1 MSSRSPQPSLAI
13 VHEPLPPT
21 GAAAG
26 LPRYRQLAGLYEQA
40 IASGSLVP
48 GMRLPSVREL
58 CQRHGVSLTT
68 ALQVLRHLE
77 GQGCVEARERVGYF
91 VRSSGR
97 SDALPAVREPEL
109 HEPLAPDPHV
119 FAGINE
125 RISLFLE
132 KARRAGPGVL
142 DLGSAMPAP
151 SLFDATALNR
161 LAARLLR
168 EQPDI
173 LVYGPSA
180 PTTHAEF
187 QQAMA
192 RHALGFGVSLSPD
205 EIGATH
211 GNSEAVNLALDAIA
225 EPGDVIAVESP
236 TFFGILQAIEVRGL
250 RALEI
255 PSSPRTGISLEALEL
270 AARNEPR
277 LKGVVVVPHL
287 QMPLGS
293 VMPDSHKERLVA
305 LCVEYGLALVE
316 DDIYREFVESPQ
328 PLRPA
333 KAWDRPGEA
342 GQVIYCASLSKSFAP
357 GLRQGWMSAG
367 RWHARVQML
376 KFARTRNMQSWSQL
390 LAARSVDSPDYERHM
405 RRMRLQLREQR
416 EASAR
421 AIARY
426 FPPGTRLSLPPG
438 GISLWM
444 ELPPGISTSRLY
456 DEALVRGIRVAPGSM
471 FSNTGRYEHFLR
483 MSCGMPFTPQVEA
496 GYRVLG
502 ELMAAQQRPAAA
514 VVPGAARLG
523 GLRA

>member
-1 MSSRSPQPSLAI
+1 MPLRSVAPPSFADDSSAPDGSASTL
-13 VHEPLPPT
+13 
-21 GAAAG
+21 
-26 LPRYRQLAGLYEQA
+26 YRQIAGLYEQA
-40 IASGSLVP
+40 IVSGSLAP

-68 ALQVLRHLE
+68 ALQVWRHLE
-77 GQGCVEARERVGYF
+77 ERGYAEARERVGYF
-91 VRSSGR
+91 VRR
-97 SDALPAVREPEL
+97 PAQAALLPAVREPEL
-109 HEPLAPDPHV
+109 HEPLQPDPRL

-125 RISLFLE
+125 RISVFLE

-151 SLFDATALNR
+151 SLFDAAALNR
-161 LAARLLR
+161 LAIGLLR
-168 EQPDI
+168 EQPDV

-180 PTTHAEF
+180 PTTHVEF

-192 RHALGFGVSLSPD
+192 RHALGFGLSLAPD
-205 EIGATH
+205 HIGATH
-211 GNSEAVNLALDAIA
+211 GNSEAVNLALDAVA

-255 PSSPRTGISLEALEL
+255 PCSPRTGISLEALEL

-277 LKGVVVVPHL
+277 LKAVVVVPHL

-305 LCVEYGLALVE
+305 LCTEHGLALIE

-333 KAWDRPGEA
+333 KAWDRPGTE

-390 LAARSVDSPDYERHM
+390 LAARSVGSPAYERHL
-405 RRMRLQLREQR
+405 RRMRVQLREQR
-416 EASAR
+416 EAAAR

-444 ELPPGISTSRLY
+444 ELPPGLSSTRLY
-456 DEALVRGIRVAPGSM
+456 DQALARGIRVAPGPM
-471 FSNTGRYEHFLR
+471 FSNTGRYERFLR
-483 MSCGMPFTPQVEA
+483 MSCGMPFTEQVET
-496 GYRVLG
+496 GYRTLG
-502 ELMAAQQRPAAA
+502 ELLSQQLTPASGRPSA
-514 VVPGAARLG
+514 GK
-523 GLRA
+523 RA

>member
-1 MSSRSPQPSLAI
+1 M
-13 VHEPLPPT
+13 
-21 GAAAG
+21 
-26 LPRYRQLAGLYEQA
+26 
-40 IASGSLVP
+40 
-48 GMRLPSVREL
+48 
-58 CQRHGVSLTT
+58 
-68 ALQVLRHLE
+68 
-77 GQGCVEARERVGYF
+77 
-91 VRSSGR
+91 
-97 SDALPAVREPEL
+97 
-109 HEPLAPDPHV
+109 
-119 FAGINE
+119 
-125 RISLFLE
+125 
-132 KARRAGPGVL
+132 
-142 DLGSAMPAP
+142 
-151 SLFDATALNR
+151 
-161 LAARLLR
+161 
-168 EQPDI
+168 
-173 LVYGPSA
+173 
-180 PTTHAEF
+180 
-187 QQAMA
+187 
-192 RHALGFGVSLSPD
+192 
-205 EIGATH
+205 
-211 GNSEAVNLALDAIA
+211 
-225 EPGDVIAVESP
+225 
-236 TFFGILQAIEVRGL
+236 RGL

-255 PSSPRTGISLEALEL
+255 PCSPRTGISLEALEL

-293 VMPDSHKERLVA
+293 VMPDSHKQRLVA

-390 LAARSVDSPDYERHM
+390 LAARSVGSPAYERHL
-405 RRMRLQLREQR
+405 RRMRVQLREQR

-426 FPPGTRLSLPPG
+426 FPQGTRLSLPPG

-444 ELPPGISTSRLY
+444 ELPAGISTSRLY
-456 DEALVRGIRVAPGSM
+456 DEALARGIRVAPGAM
-471 FSNTGRYEHFLR
+471 FSNTGRYDHFLR
-483 MSCGMPFTPQVEA
+483 MSCGMPFTPRVEE

-502 ELMAAQQRPAAA
+502 ELLAAQQRPAG
-514 VVPGAARLG
+514 VARA

>member
-1 MSSRSPQPSLAI
+1 MSAPAAERPEAPGS
-13 VHEPLPPT
+13 
-21 GAAAG
+21 AAAPQ
-26 LPRYRQLAGLYEQA
+26 PRYRQLAALYEQA
-40 IASGSLVP
+40 VATGSLQP

-77 GQGCVEARERVGYF
+77 DQGCAEVRERVGYF
-91 VRSSGR
+91 VRVPGR
-97 SDALPAVREPEL
+97 VTLLPAAREPEV
-109 HEPLAPDPHV
+109 HEPLSPDPHV

-125 RISLFLE
+125 RISVFLE
-132 KARRAGPGVL
+132 KARLAGPGVL

-151 SLFDATALNR
+151 ALFDAQALNR
-161 LAARLLR
+161 LAMRLLR

-180 PTTHAEF
+180 PTTHPEF
-187 QQAMA
+187 QRAMA
-192 RHALGFGVSLSPD
+192 HNALGFGLSLAPGD
-205 EIGATH
+205 IGATH
-211 GNSEAVNLALDAIA
+211 GNSEAVNLALDAVA
-225 EPGDVIAVESP
+225 APGDVIAVESP

-255 PSSPRTGISLEALEL
+255 PCSPHTGLSLEALEL

-277 LKGVVVVPHL
+277 LKAVVVVPHL
-287 QMPLGS
+287 QMPQGS
-293 VMPDSHKERLVA
+293 VMPDAHKERLVA
-305 LCVEYGLALVE
+305 LCVEYGLALIE

-333 KAWDRPGEA
+333 KAWDRPGDA

-376 KFARTRNMQSWSQL
+376 KFARTRNMQTWSQL
-390 LAARSVDSPDYERHM
+390 LAARTVDSPAYERHL
-405 RRMRLQLREQR
+405 RRMRTQLREQR

-421 AIARY
+421 AVAQY
-426 FPPGTRLSLPPG
+426 FPVGTRLSLPPG
-438 GISLWM
+438 GISLWL
-444 ELPPGISTSRLY
+444 ELPAGLSSTRLY
-456 DEALVRGIRVAPGSM
+456 DEALARGIRVAPGPM
-471 FSNTGRYEHFLR
+471 FSNTGRYDHFLR
-483 MSCGMPFTPQVEA
+483 LSCGMPFTPQVEE

-502 ELMAAQQRPAAA
+502 ELLERQQAGGYPA
-514 VVPGAARLG
+514 GAG
-523 GLRA
+523 CLRAVA

>member
-1 MSSRSPQPSLAI
+1 MSDSAAEPSA
-13 VHEPLPPT
+13 VPGAPP
-21 GAAAG
+21 GG
-26 LPRYRQLAGLYEQA
+26 QPRYRQLAGLYEQA
-40 IASGSLVP
+40 IAAGSLQP

-77 GQGCVEARERVGYF
+77 AQGFAQARERVGYF
-91 VRSSGR
+91 AAAPGR
-97 SDALPAVREPEL
+97 IASLPAAREPEL
-109 HEPLAPDPHV
+109 HEPLAPDPQL

-132 KARRAGPGVL
+132 KARRAGPLVL

-151 SLFDATALNR
+151 ALFDADALNR
-161 LAARLLR
+161 LAIRLLR

-180 PTTHAEF
+180 PSTHPEF
-187 QQAMA
+187 QRAMA
-192 RHALGFGVSLSPD
+192 HHALSFGLSLAPD
-205 EIGATH
+205 DIGATH
-211 GNSEAVNLALDAIA
+211 GNSEAVNLALDAVA
-225 EPGDVIAVESP
+225 EPGDMIAVESP

-255 PSSPRTGISLEALEL
+255 PCSPHTGLSLDALEL

-277 LKGVVVVPHL
+277 LKAVVVVPHL
-287 QMPLGS
+287 QMPQGS
-293 VMPDSHKERLVA
+293 VMPDAHKERLVA
-305 LCVEYGLALVE
+305 LCVEYGLALIE

-333 KAWDRPGEA
+333 KAWDRPGDA

-376 KFARTRNMQSWSQL
+376 KFARTRNMQTWSQL
-390 LAARSVDSPDYERHM
+390 LAARTVGSPAYERHL
-405 RRMRLQLREQR
+405 RRMRGHLKEQR
-416 EASAR
+416 EQSAR
-421 AIARY
+421 AVARH
-426 FPPGTRLSLPPG
+426 FPVGTRLSLPPG
-438 GISLWM
+438 GISLWL
-444 ELPPGISTSRLY
+444 ELPTGLSSTRLY
-456 DEALVRGIRVAPGSM
+456 DEALAQGIRVAPGPM

-483 MSCGMPFTPQVEA
+483 LSCGMPFTPAVEE
-496 GYRVLG
+496 GYRMLG
-502 ELMAAQQRPAAA
+502 ELLARQRDGARAAPGCLRAAA
-514 VVPGAARLG
+514 
-523 GLRA
+523 

>member
-77 GQGCVEARERVGYF
+77 GQGCVDARERVGYF

-168 EQPDI
+168 EHPDI
-173 LVYGPSA
+173 LLYGPSA

-328 PLRPA
+328 PLHPA
-333 KAWDRPGEA
+333 KAWDTT
-342 GQVIYCASLSKSFAP
+342 GQVIYCASLSKSSAP

-376 KFARTRNMQSWSQL
+376 KFARTRNMQNWSQL
-390 LAARSVDSPDYERHM
+390 LAARSVDTPAYERQL
-405 RRMRLQLREQR
+405 RRMRSRLRHQR
-416 EASAR
+416 ESAAQ

-426 FPPGTRLSLPPG
+426 FPVGTRLSLPPG
-438 GISLWM
+438 GLSLWL
-444 ELPPGISTSRLY
+444 ELPEGYSSLRLF
-456 DEALVRGIRVAPGSM
+456 DDALALGIRTAPGPM
-471 FSNTGRYEHFLR
+471 FSNTDRYDRFVRL
-483 MSCGMPFTPQVEA
+483 SCGMPFTPDVEA
-496 GYRVLG
+496 AYRDLG
-502 ELMAAQQRPAAA
+502 RLLQQQLA
-514 VVPGAARLG
+514 
-523 GLRA
+523 

>member
-1 MSSRSPQPSLAI
+1 MPPQPAAI
-13 VHEPLPPT
+13 PAP
-21 GAAAG
+21 AAG
-26 LPRYRQLAGLYEQA
+26 PRYRQLAALYEQA
-40 IASGSLVP
+40 IAAGTLGA

-68 ALQVLRHLE
+68 ALQVLRQLE
-77 GQGCVEARERVGYF
+77 SQGCVEARERVGYF
-91 VRSSGR
+91 VRGVYQ
-97 SDALPAVREPEL
+97 SDALPAVREPEV
-109 HEPLAPDPHV
+109 HEPLQPDPQL
-119 FAGINE
+119 FTGINE
-125 RISLFLE
+125 RISVFLE

-151 SLFDATALNR
+151 SLFDAAALNR
-161 LAARLLR
+161 LATKLLR
-168 EQPDI
+168 EQPDV

-180 PTTHAEF
+180 PTTHPEF
-187 QQAMA
+187 QQAMS
-192 RHALGFGVSLSPD
+192 RHALSFGVSLAPD

-211 GNSEAVNLALDAIA
+211 GNSEAVNLALDAVA

-293 VMPDSHKERLVA
+293 VMPESHKQRLVA
-305 LCVEYGLALVE
+305 LCVEYDLALIE

-328 PLRPA
+328 PQRPA
-333 KAWDRPGEA
+333 KAWDRPGAA

-357 GLRQGWMSAG
+357 GLRQGWMNAG

-390 LAARSVDSPDYERHM
+390 LAARSVDSPSYERHM
-405 RRMRLQLREQR
+405 RRMRTQLRQQR
-416 EASAR
+416 EAGAQ

-426 FPPGTRLSLPPG
+426 FPTGTRLSLPPG

-444 ELPPGISTSRLY
+444 ELPAGFSTTRLY
-456 DEALVRGIRVAPGSM
+456 DDALARGIRVAPGSM

-496 GYRVLG
+496 GYRTLG
-502 ELMAAQQRPAAA
+502 ELLAAQR
-514 VVPGAARLG
+514 
-523 GLRA
+523 